1 MTSSKAID
9 TTVGIEAG
17 MSIEGVQE
25 VEEAGKTS
33 IMIITEVDPE
43 VVETTTVAIVE
54 IQHGKE
60 IETVKAEGGRTL
72 GPDPLLNAVD
82 GSFTWRI

>member
-17 MSIEGVQE
+17 ESIEGVQE

-72 GPDPLLNAVD
+72 GPDPLLNAVG

>member
-33 IMIITEVDPE
+33 IMIITEVDPD

-60 IETVKAEGGRTL
+60 IETVKAEGGGTL
-72 GPDPLLNAVD
+72 DPGPLPNAVR
-82 GSFTWRI
+82 GNFS